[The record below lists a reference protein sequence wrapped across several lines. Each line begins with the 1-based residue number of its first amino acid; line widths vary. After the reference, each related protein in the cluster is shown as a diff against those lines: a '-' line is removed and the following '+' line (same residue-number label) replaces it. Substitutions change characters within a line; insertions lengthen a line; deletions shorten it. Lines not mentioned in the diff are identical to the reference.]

1 MENVIYMNRFI
12 INSISSLRIL
22 FGFLFFFCVIFNLN
36 TAYLIA
42 IFILTAISD
51 VADGW
56 LSRKYDLASDNGA
69 KFDVICDFIF
79 IIISTFA
86 LVLINL
92 IPSGFL
98 LVIILKLIEFF
109 KTSDES
115 LAYEKFGHFVAL
127 MFYAF
132 PIVSILLNDATIV
145 WILAIFITICALISS
160 LSRIH
165 QKFY

>member
-1 MENVIYMNRFI
+1 MNKHL
-12 INSISSLRIL
+12 INGITSLWIL
-22 FGFLFFFCVIFNLN
+22 FGFLFLICVLFNLN
-36 TAYLIA
+36 TVFLIA
-42 IFILTAISD
+42 LFILTAISD
-51 VADGW
+51 IVDGW
-56 LSRKYDLASDNGA
+56 LSRKYNLSSDNGA

-92 IPSGFL
+92 IPAWFL
-98 LVIILKLIEFF
+98 LIIILKLIEFF

-115 LAYEKFGHFVAL
+115 LVYEKFGHFVAL

-132 PIVSILLNDATIV
+132 PIVAILINDSTIV
-145 WILAIFITICALISS
+145 LILAIIITICALISS

-165 QKFY
+165 RKFY